1 MTSWTARGGL
11 AEATV
16 DLDAIA
22 HNTALLAAR
31 ATAPVLAVVKADA
44 FGHGMLPVTRT
55 VLDAGATWLGVATN
69 AEALRLREAGVT
81 APVLSWLHAHDEDFD
96 AAILAGVD
104 LGVSSAEHLERI
116 AECATRV
123 GARAAVHLKVD
134 TGLRRGGAD
143 HTAWRALLDRA
154 AWLQRRGR
162 LLVRGV
168 WSHLGAA
175 GAPAASPP
183 VGTQVRA
190 FELALREARDAGL
203 DPELRHLANSAATLT
218 EPATHYDLVRV
229 GIALYGV
236 EPVAG
241 RSGGLRPAM
250 TLRSRTVLVK
260 KVPAGEGVSYEH
272 RYRTSGESTLALV
285 PVGFADGVPRLA
297 SNRGAALL
305 AGRRRPVAG
314 LVAMDQLVLDLG
326 RDEANLGDE
335 VLVLGPGDDGEP
347 TAAEWA
353 AWAETNPH
361 EVLTGIGARI
371 PRRYLGGA
379 RATRELEELSLV

>member
-22 HNTALLAAR
+22 HNTEVLAAR

-44 FGHGMLPVTRT
+44 FGHGMPPVART

-69 AEALRLREAGVT
+69 AEALRLRESGVT
-81 APVLSWLHAHDEDFD
+81 APVLSWLHAHDEDFEP
-96 AAILAGVD
+96 AILAGVD
-104 LGVSSAEHLERI
+104 LGVSSAAHLERV

-123 GARAAVHLKVD
+123 GVRASVHLKVD

-154 AWLQRRGR
+154 VRQQRRGR
-162 LLVRGV
+162 LVVRGV

-175 GAPAASPP
+175 GVPAVSPP
-183 VGTQVRA
+183 VAAQVRA
-190 FELALREARDAGL
+190 FESALREARDAGL
-203 DPELRHLANSAATLT
+203 DPELRHLANSAATLS
-218 EPATHYDLVRV
+218 EPTTHYDLVRV

-241 RSGGLRPAM
+241 RVTGLRPAM
-250 TLRSRTVLVK
+250 TLRSRAVLVK

-272 RYRTSGESTLALV
+272 RYRTVGESTLALV

-361 EVLTGIGARI
+361 EILTGIGARI

-379 RATRELEELSLV
+379 RASRELEELSLV